1 MSTLAQIVRT
11 SMHHDCASEDALRP
25 DQLDVLVC
33 DRALGIALTIGLEVA
48 YITNVALGVL
58 GGAVGF
64 AEGVEVGSSAGAAV
78 GVVAELVDMY
88 AALG

>member
-48 YITNVALGVL
+48 
-58 GGAVGF
+58 
-64 AEGVEVGSSAGAAV
+64 
-78 GVVAELVDMY
+78 
-88 AALG
+88 